1 MMETLE
7 IKQVGSYT
15 RARYPRLTYREN
27 RKFYRG
33 NLLAAGMTSAALL
46 ALLGSACVE
55 QADTRPGLV
64 GPPPMPPNYIT
75 ENEARSVIN
84 EVFARNGITLDTDVP
99 LDFLRDNKDRVI
111 LNLDGFNSKLNIGYE
126 YIFADD
132 AATFTPEV
140 ITDLEK
146 VYSTRE
152 TGPFIITASPPQSP
166 EELESLIQE
175 FIAGLRSKGIL

>member
-1 MMETLE
+1 MMKTLE
-7 IKQVGSYT
+7 IKQVRSYQ
-15 RARYPRLTYREN
+15 RAKYPRLTYQESR
-27 RKFYRG
+27 RIYPG
-33 NLLAAGMTSAALL
+33 NLLMAGMTSAALL

-55 QADTRPGLV
+55 QADIRPGLV
-64 GPPPMPPNYIT
+64 GPPPMDPNYVT

-84 EVFARNGITLDTDVP
+84 EVFARNGITLNSDVT

-126 YIFADD
+126 YIFGDD
-132 AATFTPEV
+132 NTAFTPEV

-146 VYSTRE
+146 AYSAGE
-152 TGPFIITASPPQSP
+152 TGPFVITVSPPRSP

>member
-1 MMETLE
+1 MGTIE
-7 IKQVGSYT
+7 IKQVRSYT
-15 RARYPRLTYREN
+15 RAKYPRITYRES
-27 RKFYRG
+27 RRIYQG
-33 NLLAAGMTSAALL
+33 NLLIAGMTSAALL
-46 ALLGSACVE
+46 ALLGSACLE

-84 EVFARNGITLDTDVP
+84 EAFARNGIALDADVP

-146 VYSTRE
+146 AYSTRE
-152 TGPFIITASPPQSP
+152 TGPFVITVSPPRSP

-175 FIAGLRSKGIL
+175 FIASLRSKGIL